1 MPQLLNPK
9 SILPTLDIPLVEG
22 GQFVL
27 ADANPDYFQIIVV
40 YRGVHCPKCKAQLK
54 EIDAKVADIRAD
66 GMDIVAI
73 SMDNEERAKKA
84 VKEWELENLPVG
96 YDLSLLTAKE
106 LGLFLSDSISD
117 KEPKIFS
124 EPAIFVVRPDGALY
138 AEFVQNTPFGRPALD
153 EVISGMKF
161 AAENNYPT
169 RGTSV
174 A

>member
-9 SILPTLDIPLVEG
+9 SQLPTLDVPLVG
-22 GQFVL
+22 GDRFVL
-27 ADANPDYFQIIVV
+27 ADSNPDYFQLVV
-40 YRGVHCPKCKAQLK
+40 IYRGVHCPKCKKQLQ

-66 GMDIVAI
+66 GMDVVAI
-73 SMDNEERAKKA
+73 SMDDEERAKKA
-84 VKEWELENLPVG
+84 VKEWDIENLPIG

-124 EPAIFVVRPDGALY
+124 EPALFVVKPDGALY
-138 AEFVQNTPFGRPALD
+138 AEYVQNTPFGRPDLED
-153 EVISGMKF
+153 LLSGMKF
-161 AAENNYPT
+161 AAENKYPT

>member
-9 SILPTLDIPLVEG
+9 SRLPTLDVPLVEG
-22 GQFVL
+22 GRFVL
-27 ADANPDYFQIIVV
+27 ADSKPEYFQIVV
-40 YRGVHCPKCKAQLK
+40 IYRGVHCPKCKKQLQ

-66 GMDIVAI
+66 GMDVVAI
-73 SMDNEERAKKA
+73 SMDDEARAKKA
-84 VKEWELENLPVG
+84 VKEWKIENLPIG
-96 YDLSLLTAKE
+96 YDLSLLSAKE

-117 KEPKIFS
+117 SEPKIFA
-124 EPAIFVVRPDGALY
+124 EPGLFVVKPDGSLY
-138 AEFVQNTPFGRPALD
+138 AEYIQNTPFGRPDLD
-153 EVISGMKF
+153 ELLSGMKY